1 MANLAN
7 LLITLPCTGEK
18 KKLMSFT
25 FKLAA
30 NLLLDLV
37 LNCAKEEFYTVRYG
51 TVWYGTVKYGT
62 ILYGTVYGIVWYG
75 IVWYGKMSCVVSCR
89 MRRQHFIYP

>member
-37 LNCAKEEFYTVRYG
+37 VNCAKEEFYTVRYG
-51 TVWYGTVKYGT
+51 MVRYGKVRYDTVRYGTVR
-62 ILYGTVYGIVWYG
+62 YGTVSYRMVWYRM
-75 IVWYGKMSCVVSCR
+75 VW
-89 MRRQHFIYP
+89 